1 MTINK
6 KVFLSLILLG
16 VAGTGIVSSSVIHS
30 KDLAVDRNTTSI
42 DVHHDKNY
50 TKHYVLRK
58 MKSD

>member
-30 KDLAVDRNTTSI
+30 KDLAIDRNTTLI
-42 DVHHDKNY
+42 DVDVHHDKNH
-50 TKHYVLRK
+50 TKYYV
-58 MKSD
+58 